1 MVLLYGWCYEKKN
14 TSCFNGVFIV
24 FGLTGCGSV
33 LKKENFK
40 IRDAETKSLKFADFD
55 NGFIKLKGPEGWK
68 VDVLGDYIVNAYNP
82 AIMVEKDIN
91 Q

>member
-1 MVLLYGWCYEKKN
+1 MGDVMKRKILVVY
-14 TSCFNGVFIV
+14 GVFIV

-55 NGFIKLKGPEGWK
+55 IGFIKLKVPEGWK
-68 VDVLGDYIVNAYNP
+68 VDVLGDYIHYIVKAYNP
-82 AIMVEKDIN
+82 VIMVEKDIN